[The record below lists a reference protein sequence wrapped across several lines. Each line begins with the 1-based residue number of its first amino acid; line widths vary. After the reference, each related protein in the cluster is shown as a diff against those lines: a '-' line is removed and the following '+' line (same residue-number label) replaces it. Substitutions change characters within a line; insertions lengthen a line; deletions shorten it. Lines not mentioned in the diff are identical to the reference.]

1 MIQNTLFF
9 FFFFYNSIVILK
21 GIHIKD
27 SQHDI
32 YANIYM

>member
-1 MIQNTLFF
+1 MIQNTFF
-9 FFFFYNSIVILK
+9 FFFFTTLVILK
-21 GIHIKD
+21 GIHIKG